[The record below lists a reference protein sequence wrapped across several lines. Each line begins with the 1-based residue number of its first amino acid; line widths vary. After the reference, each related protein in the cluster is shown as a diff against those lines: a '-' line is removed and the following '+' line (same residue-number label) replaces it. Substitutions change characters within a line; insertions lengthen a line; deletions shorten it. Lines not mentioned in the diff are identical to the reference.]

1 MLIIALAGAL
11 QAANIRLSPDG
22 SDKNDGLS
30 WQTAKRTLQSAVQSA
45 APSGTIMLKSGA
57 YKVSGEIEIS
67 KDIKI
72 IGGFDGTE
80 EDLTPLGKKPSSIS
94 GKGKN
99 RIFCVKGSSL
109 EAENITF
116 QKGAAKGGAGSSEIL
131 GGAILLE
138 NAQAEFKRCSFQNN
152 SAANSKKS
160 SAKALGGAIAATKE
174 SKLIAESC
182 VFESNSAA
190 SKNYFGAE
198 GGAIYADET
207 SEDIEI
213 KGCRFIKNKAGMADA
228 GSAGAL
234 GGAVRMSGGRIS
246 SCEFEKNSAAQKTRG
261 GAYYLIGGE
270 SQISGANG
278 GAVFAEPNLMP
289 CSISE
294 SRFLQNS
301 ASGASGMGGAV
312 GIYTPKSAAAEVK
325 SNIFFKNSADCGGA
339 VSIKAGAEAA
349 ASVSACRFDANS
361 ADCGGAIALS
371 HPPAPFELPPIHIMN
386 IGVLNAQTGEV
397 SETAAAATAPIEI
410 VNSAFENNR
419 AENGAAIY
427 FAGFAQSSKE
437 LETYAQLYFCTFLNN
452 CAKGGYSACA
462 VYLNGI
468 LDASSCIF
476 SDGAN
481 QPEIMAGRNFII
493 YSRPYEYS
501 IFDPT
506 IPRAIEIR
514 SALNIRNCIVPAEIS
529 LPQDG
534 SFPSLSK
541 QNIKIA
547 DPQFLGLRTEGAMSA
562 FVVKET
568 SPAND
573 FDADETINIES
584 DIFGS
589 PRGKHKPTIGAA
601 QFFPSEIE
609 AVCDSEPLRLNDG
622 EKFTLSAEAAKYT
635 GKLSYQWFE
644 DSGAGFAKI
653 NSAKNSITLK
663 ASAKIPERAFKCLIS
678 DESGASAFSPARKVY
693 TYPKLKI
700 TKDISYKGSSSSSPT
715 TLSVEAQGCDLS
727 FRWQIFENGE
737 WKDLEETSAMLTIES
752 PQNGARYRAV
762 VSSPLAKKPA
772 ISREI
777 KIKILPQPEF
787 SKTKAA
793 QEGSCSPQKF
803 APMQGAAN
811 ETAGEKTLQNG
822 AKAGISAGG
831 AKGPEFVAPQAPA
844 ENADGL
850 QGSQILI
857 CCADESGEMRE
868 YCLRFSGG
876 GRFACFDDGGS
887 EIAGGTYQETRCE
900 NYILVHLEFEY
911 AAEDAPDI
919 TEIEIPARE
928 D

>member
-1 MLIIALAGAL
+1 MLIIAAANIL
-11 QAANIRLSPDG
+11 QAANIHLSPSG

-30 WQTAKRTLQSAVQSA
+30 WQTAKRTLQQAVLIA
-45 APSGTIMLKSGA
+45 APADTILLKSGS

-80 EDLTPLGKKPSSIS
+80 DGLAPLGKPSSIS

-99 RIFCVKGSSL
+99 RIFCIKGAAF

-116 QKGAAKGGAGSSEIL
+116 QKGSAKGGA

-138 NAQAEFKRCSFQNN
+138 NAQAEFKRCAFQNN
-152 SAANSKKS
+152 TAANSKKS
-160 SAKALGGAIAATKE
+160 AAKALGGAIAATKA

-182 VFESNSAA
+182 VFEANSAT

-213 KGCRFIKNKAGMADA
+213 KNCRFIKNKAGMADA

-234 GGAVRMSGGRIS
+234 GGAVRMAGGRIYG
-246 SCEFEKNSAAQKTRG
+246 CEFEKNSAAQKTRG
-261 GAYYLIGGE
+261 GTYYLIGGE

-339 VSIKAGAEAA
+339 VSIRAAAEAA
-349 ASVSACRFDANS
+349 ASVNACRFDANS

-386 IGVLNAQTGEV
+386 IEVQNAQTGEI
-397 SETAAAATAPIEI
+397 SKTAAAATAPIEI
-410 VNSAFENNR
+410 VNSAFENNL

-427 FAGFAQSSKE
+427 FAGFARSSKE
-437 LETYAQLYFCTFLNN
+437 LETSAQLYFCTFLNN
-452 CAKGGYSACA
+452 CAKGGLSACA

-476 SDGAN
+476 SDGAK
-481 QPEIMAGRNFII
+481 QPEIMAERNFII
-493 YSRPYEYS
+493 YSRRYE

-514 SALNIRNCIVPAEIS
+514 SALNIRNCIVPAENS
-529 LPQDG
+529 LPGDG
-534 SFPSLSK
+534 AFPSLSK

-573 FDADETINIES
+573 FEADETINIES
-584 DIFGS
+584 DIFGN
-589 PRGKHKPTIGAA
+589 PRSAQKPTIGAA
-601 QFFPSEIE
+601 QFLPSEIE
-609 AVCDSEPLRLNDG
+609 AIGGGEPLRLNDG
-622 EKFTLSAEAAKYT
+622 EKFTISAEAAKYT
-635 GKLSYQWFE
+635 GNLSYQWFE

-653 NSAKNSITLK
+653 GSTKNSITLK

-700 TKDISYKGSSSSSPT
+700 TKDIFYKGSLPNAPT
-715 TLSVEAQGCDLS
+715 TLSVEAQGYDLS
-727 FRWQIFENGE
+727 CRWQIFENGE
-737 WKDLEETSAMLTIES
+737 WKDLGEAAFELALEN
-752 PQNGARYRAV
+752 PQEGARYRAV
-762 VSSPLAKKPA
+762 VSSPMAKKPA

-777 KIKILPQPEF
+777 KIKILPPPELR
-787 SKTKAA
+787 KTKTA
-793 QEGSCSPQKF
+793 QKGYRNPQKF
-803 APMQGAAN
+803 AQRQEAS
-811 ETAGEKTLQNG
+811 GEKTPPNG
-822 AKAGISAGG
+822 AKAGIPARG
-831 AKGPEFVAPQAPA
+831 AKGAELAPQALT

-850 QGSQILI
+850 RYLQVPAY
-857 CCADESGEMRE
+857 CADESGEMRK
-868 YCLRFSGG
+868 YYFRFFGD
-876 GRFACFDDGGS
+876 GRFACFDEGGC
-887 EIAGGTYQETRCE
+887 EIAGGTYQETKCE
-900 NYILVHLEFEY
+900 NCTLAQLEFEY